1 MGGGDDKIVIAEGA
15 ELKGMLDFGSGTD
28 TLIWNGTIHAWGG
41 FDISGLEKLSG
52 NGTLVWCGGEEVN
65 LSDSLIDRLKNAGIT
80 IINGLNYGYDFE
92 SVKAEKADDTINGTG
107 VKVLSEEDDYCGI
120 WLCGSEKANSV
131 DFGFT
136 DAVDYVKIVKNSS
149 WDEMY
154 MYMYIGGVD
163 MESDCYIELLDKNGN
178 HLEDVV
184 LSDGGDTYIDDL
196 KNGTYYLKFTVASNS
211 SCGGWIELE

>member
-1 MGGGDDKIVIAEGA
+1 M
-15 ELKGMLDFGSGTD
+15 
-28 TLIWNGTIHAWGG
+28 
-41 FDISGLEKLSG
+41 
-52 NGTLVWCGGEEVN
+52 
-65 LSDSLIDRLKNAGIT
+65 
-80 IINGLNYGYDFE
+80 
-92 SVKAEKADDTINGTG
+92 
-107 VKVLSEEDDYCGI
+107 LSEEDDDCNI

-154 MYMYIGGVD
+154 IYMYIGGVD

>member
-1 MGGGDDKIVIAEGA
+1 M
-15 ELKGMLDFGSGTD
+15 
-28 TLIWNGTIHAWGG
+28 
-41 FDISGLEKLSG
+41 
-52 NGTLVWCGGEEVN
+52 
-65 LSDSLIDRLKNAGIT
+65 
-80 IINGLNYGYDFE
+80 
-92 SVKAEKADDTINGTG
+92 
-107 VKVLSEEDDYCGI
+107 LSEEDDDCDI

-149 WDEMY
+149 WDE

-196 KNGTYYLKFTVASNS
+196 KNCTYYLKFTVASNS
-211 SCGGWIELE
+211 SCSGWIELE